1 VLSNPA
7 AGKWPIAAA
16 VIAVLMAGNYVPSP
30 LYALYGRD
38 WGLSPGEI
46 SFVFAIFVSSLVP
59 TLLFLGGISDDIGR
73 RKTMLIALGIAA
85 SSALALAFSSNVWEL
100 AVGRVLQGV
109 ALGIGLSTAT
119 AAVRE
124 WMGEAMQSKAGS
136 VALVAT
142 AIGSGLG
149 ATYSGA
155 LAQYAPH
162 PTTLPYLAQFVV
174 LACVAAAVTTVPS
187 CPHLAPAAHH
197 GLPSIRPAIR
207 LPFFLAAMQA
217 FIGWATVSIFVS
229 LLPTFLGQALD
240 LRNLLAGTAI
250 VILVQV
256 GMVSASLIGRNLRN
270 RVAIVVAMLALGGGV
285 WLLLFA
291 VPQHLYAL
299 IALATLIVGIG
310 NGLSYL
316 AALNIV
322 NAIAPPEHRAE
333 LLAALLA
340 ATNTGFAL
348 PAFGVG
354 LVANYVGL
362 YLSIT
367 GAAILLG
374 VVAVVVMLATTE
386 RNIAAPTGS

>member
-1 VLSNPA
+1 
-7 AGKWPIAAA
+7 
-16 VIAVLMAGNYVPSP
+16 VLMAGNYVPSP

-46 SFVFAIFVSSLVP
+46 SFVFAIFVISLVP
-59 TLLFLGGISDDIGR
+59 TLLFLGGISDQIGR
-73 RKTMLIALGIAA
+73 RRTMLIALGIAA
-85 SSALALAFSSNVWEL
+85 GSALVLAFSSNIWEL
-100 AVGRVLQGV
+100 AAGRVLQGI

-119 AAVRE
+119 AALPE
-124 WMGEAMQSKAGS
+124 WMDEKMRGKAGS
-136 VALVAT
+136 LALMAT
-142 AIGSGLG
+142 AIGSALG

-155 LAQYAPH
+155 LAQYAPY
-162 PTTLPYLAQFVV
+162 PSTLPYIMQFMVV
-174 LACVAAAVTTVPS
+174 ACVAAAVTTVPS
-187 CPHLAPAAHH
+187 CPHLGPAAHH
-197 GLPSIRPAIR
+197 GLPSISPAIR
-207 LPFFLAAMQA
+207 RPFFLASMQA

-229 LLPTFLGQALD
+229 LLPTFLAGALD
-240 LRNLLAGTAI
+240 LRNLLAGTSI
-250 VILVQV
+250 VILVQI
-256 GMVSASLIGRNLRN
+256 GMITASFAGRNLRN

-291 VPQHLYAL
+291 VPHHLYAL
-299 IALATLIVGIG
+299 IALATLIVGTG

-322 NAIAPPEHRAE
+322 TTIAPPAHRAE

-348 PAFGVG
+348 PTLGVG
-354 LVANYVGL
+354 IVANYVGL

-374 VVAVVVMLATTE
+374 VVAVMTMLATTE
-386 RNIAAPTGS
+386 RNIAAPTVRL